1 MTLLIKNVRIIG
13 SAREFPGI
21 CDVFVNGEKIS
32 AIGNFSDK
40 KAAVIIDAQGAY
52 LSPGFIDVNTD
63 SDHYLTLFDHPGQ
76 EDFLRQGVT
85 TIFGGMCGSSLAPL
99 LYGTLES
106 VRKWGGSEDLINVNW
121 HTMAEFLATIDRQP
135 FAVNFGTLVGHNT
148 IRRALSGDAVREL
161 TKNEI
166 AVFSETLKKAIDEGG
181 FGLSTNLGSV
191 HAQKASHPEI
201 KSLAQVVKN
210 TAGIYASHLRRTDVG
225 IDTAVEEVIALAK
238 ETGISVLINHFV
250 PVLGVEKD
258 YERALAMIE
267 ALPPAIDLHFDIYP
281 FDDLLLPFYTFLP
294 DWVRMGGFEI
304 MLANI
309 QEEWLLPKIKKEM
322 APIAGERFVV
332 AQAPGND
339 FLVGKSLD
347 DLQDMYGVNDGREAL
362 LKLMLTTNMRG
373 VALYKNID
381 GSLIKKALTSKR
393 ALISSNAASFGD
405 VSRGPTAA
413 LRITRQ
419 LKSDRTTSTFTKFLK
434 MVEEERLLPLADAIR
449 KITLEPA
456 RKFGLVGR
464 GEIKEGNFADL
475 TSFKGS
481 EIKFT
486 IVNGKVAMKDGEF
499 AGNFAGKALRHGGKN

>member
-13 SAREFPGI
+13 GARQFPDV
-21 CDVFVNGEKIS
+21 CDVFINDDKIS
-32 AIGNFSDK
+32 AIGNFPDK
-40 KAAVIIDAQGAY
+40 KAAIMIDGQGAY

-106 VRKWGGSEDLINVNW
+106 IQKWGGSVDGINVNW
-121 HTMAEFLATIDRQP
+121 HTMAEFLAAIDRRP
-135 FAVNFGTLVGHNT
+135 FAVNFGTLVGQNT
-148 IRRALSGDAVREL
+148 IRRALVGDAVREL

-166 AVFSETLKKAIDEGG
+166 SVFSETLRKAISEGG

-191 HAQKASHPEI
+191 HAQKTSHVEL
-201 KSLAQVVKN
+201 KSLTQIVHDGG
-210 TAGIYASHLRRTDVG
+210 GIYATHLRDMGTG
-225 IDTAVEEVIALAK
+225 IDGAVEEVIKLAK
-238 ETGISVLINHFV
+238 ETGVKTMISHFV
-250 PVLGVEKD
+250 PIRGSEKE

-267 ALPPAIDLHFDIYP
+267 SLPTSVDLNFDIYP

-294 DWVRMGGFEI
+294 DWVRLGGFEI

-309 QEEWLLPKIKKEM
+309 QEAWLLPKILKEM
-322 APIAGERFVV
+322 TPIAGERFIV

-339 FLVGKSLD
+339 FLVGKSLAE
-347 DLQDMYGVNDGREAL
+347 LKDMYGVMDEREAL
-362 LKLMLTTNMRG
+362 LKLMVTTKMRG
-373 VALYKNID
+373 VGLYKNINGD
-381 GSLIKKALTSKR
+381 LMKKALASKR
-393 ALISSNAASFGD
+393 AFISSNAASFGD
-405 VSRGPTAA
+405 TSRGPTAA

-419 LKSDRTTSTFTKFLK
+419 LKSDRTTSTFPQFLEI
-434 MVEEERLLPLADAIR
+434 VIGERIMSLEDAIK

-456 RKFGLVGR
+456 RKFGLAGR

-475 TSFKGS
+475 TGFKNN

-486 IVNGKVAMKDGEF
+486 IVNGKVAMRDGEF
-499 AGNFAGKALRHGGKN
+499 AENFAGKALRHGQKT